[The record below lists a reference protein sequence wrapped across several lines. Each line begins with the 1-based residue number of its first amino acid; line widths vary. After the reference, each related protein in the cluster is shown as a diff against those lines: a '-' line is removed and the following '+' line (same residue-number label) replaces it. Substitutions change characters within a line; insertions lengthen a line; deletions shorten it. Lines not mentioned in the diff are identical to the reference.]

1 MNLLELWWLLEKP
14 DFQEVG
20 SGFHKKFDQ
29 LLDHNW
35 FSCESVD
42 ARDCKTFSWNCRPL
56 PSSCN
61 FTRDWIMHN
70 IRIKMVAIISTGL
83 WASIGVN
90 TLLL

>member
-14 DFQEVG
+14 VFQEVG

-42 ARDCKTFSWNCRPL
+42 PRDLKTFSWNCRPL

-61 FTRDWIMHN
+61 FSYMLFTCKHFLELSTSF
-70 IRIKMVAIISTGL
+70 IRLDYA
-83 WASIGVN
+83 
-90 TLLL
+90 

>member
-14 DFQEVG
+14 VFQEVG

-29 LLDHNW
+29 LLDHSQ

-42 ARDCKTFSWNCRPL
+42 AMDLKTFSWNCRPL

-61 FTRDWIMHN
+61 FSYMLFTCKHFLEL
-70 IRIKMVAIISTGL
+70 ST
-83 WASIGVN
+83 SCVSEN
-90 TLLL
+90 S

>member
-14 DFQEVG
+14 AFQEVG

-29 LLDHNW
+29 LLDHDW

-42 ARDCKTFSWNCRPL
+42 TRDLKTVSWNCRPL

-61 FTRDWIMHN
+61 FTSVLGGTT
-70 IRIKMVAIISTGL
+70 KPL
-83 WASIGVN
+83 K
-90 TLLL
+90 LL